1 MKMEEIQGA
10 VARGW
15 GSSKNEK
22 KVMDVD
28 LATAIS
34 VEVKKLFVANKE
46 PKLGCAT
53 TRQLLAEIKARIEI
67 DGKLDYRTIEEVVP
81 QAQEAKAR
89 ADSEGI
95 DSAYETACADEQ
107 QVEPKT

>member
-34 VEVKKLFVANKE
+34 IEVKKLFVAYKE

-53 TRQLLAEIKARIEI
+53 TRQLLAEIKARIDL
-67 DGKLDYRTIEEVVP
+67 DGKLDYRTIDIDEV
-81 QAQEAKAR
+81 AQEAKAK
-89 ADSEGI
+89 AETEGI
-95 DSAYETACADEQ
+95 DADYEQASADAESNQDH
-107 QVEPKT
+107 